1 MATYLVSL
9 QWLAGAERHAPG
21 SEEADCAGHEPT
33 ATPAS
38 GREDVAEEISDSAES
53 AADAKSPPTAAGE
66 GPDDGQVLGLS
77 HQEVDDLVR
86 RFGQSGGRALL
97 ALIYRLSSIE
107 SELAA
112 LRNLI
117 ERGAVAQAAPAN
129 CGNTLNNQ
137 AGPQPAVDD
146 PLGLL
151 EQVFKNNL
159 ALWISMD

>member
-9 QWLAGAERHAPG
+9 QWLAGAERHAPA
-21 SEEADCAGHEPT
+21 SEEAVCGTHAPT
-33 ATPAS
+33 TMPAS
-38 GREDVAEEISDSAES
+38 GREDVAEEISDSAEP
-53 AADAKSPPTAAGE
+53 AADAKPPPTATGE
-66 GPDDGQVLGLS
+66 GSHDGRVLGLS
-77 HQEVDDLVR
+77 HHELDDLAV

-112 LRNLI
+112 LRDLI
-117 ERGAVAQAAPAN
+117 ERGAAAQAEPAN
-129 CGNTLNNQ
+129 GGNTLINQ
-137 AGPQPAVDD
+137 AGPQFAVDD

-151 EQVFKNNL
+151 EQVFKSNL

>member
-21 SEEADCAGHEPT
+21 SEEADCGGHEPT
-33 ATPAS
+33 AMPAS
-38 GREDVAEEISDSAES
+38 GRENVAEEISDSAEP
-53 AADAKSPPTAAGE
+53 AADAESPLTAAGD

-77 HQEVDDLVR
+77 HKEVDGLVR

-117 ERGAVAQAAPAN
+117 ERGAAAQAAPAALAN
-129 CGNTLNNQ
+129 CGGSKT
-137 AGPQPAVDD
+137 G
-146 PLGLL
+146 
-151 EQVFKNNL
+151 
-159 ALWISMD
+159 

>member
-1 MATYLVSL
+1 M
-9 QWLAGAERHAPG
+9 
-21 SEEADCAGHEPT
+21 
-33 ATPAS
+33 PAS
-38 GREDVAEEISDSAES
+38 GREDVAEEISDSAEPL
-53 AADAKSPPTAAGE
+53 ADAKPPQTTAGD
-66 GPDDGQVLGLS
+66 GPDDDRVLGLS
-77 HQEVDDLVR
+77 HHELDDLAV

-117 ERGAVAQAAPAN
+117 ERGAVGQAAPADS
-129 CGNTLNNQ
+129 GDTLDNQ
-137 AGPQPAVDD
+137 AGSKSAVED

-151 EQVFKNNL
+151 EQVFESNL